1 MSTAE
6 VTTNKAT
13 FRRFRDAMNTCDME
27 FISRTIDELVES
39 DATIR
44 TPLPGDATG
53 ADVLKQVWAVLLRA
67 FPDLHLTVEDLI
79 GEEDKVVARIVVTGT
94 HLGDYTGIEPTG
106 KSIAYEEIFIFRFA
120 NGRVV
125 ETWGVVDVFSQ
136 MKQLG
141 VIPA

>member
-6 VTTNKAT
+6 VVRNKET
-13 FRRFRDAMNTCDME
+13 FKRFQDAMNTCDAE
-27 FISRTIDELVES
+27 VISKSIDELVEP

-44 TPLPGDATG
+44 TPLPSDATG
-53 ADVLKQVWAVLLRA
+53 AQVLKQVWSVLLRA
-67 FPDLHLTVEDLI
+67 FPDLQLDVKDLI
-79 GEEDKVVARIVVTGT
+79 GEDDKVVARIVVTGT
-94 HLGDYTGIEPTG
+94 HRGDYMGVEPTG
-106 KSIAYEEIFIFRFA
+106 KSIAYDEIFIFRFA

-125 ETWGVVDVFSQ
+125 ETWGVVDVYAQ

>member
-1 MSTAE
+1 MSTGV

-27 FISRTIDELVES
+27 FISKSIDELVEP

-53 ADVLKQVWAVLLRA
+53 AQALKQVWAVLLRA
-67 FPDLHLTVEDLI
+67 FPDLQLNIEDLI

-94 HLGDYTGIEPTG
+94 HLGEYMGLEPTG
-106 KSIAYEEIFIFRFA
+106 KSIAYDEIFIFRFA

>member
-6 VTTNKAT
+6 VARNKDT
-13 FRRFRDAMNTCDME
+13 FRRFQDAMNTCDAE
-27 FISRTIDELVES
+27 FISKSIDELVEP

-53 ADVLKQVWAVLLRA
+53 SEVLKQVWAVLLRA
-67 FPDLHLTVEDLI
+67 FPDLQLDVKDLI
-79 GEEDKVVARIVVTGT
+79 GEDDKVVARIVVTGT
-94 HLGDYTGIEPTG
+94 HLGQYMGVEPTG
-106 KSIAYEEIFIFRFA
+106 KSIAYDEIFIFRFA
-120 NGRVV
+120 DGRVV

>member
-6 VTTNKAT
+6 VARNKEM
-13 FRRFRDAMNTCDME
+13 FRRFQDAMNTCDAE
-27 FISRTIDELVES
+27 VISKSIDELVEP

-44 TPLPGDATG
+44 TPLPSDATG
-53 ADVLKQVWAVLLRA
+53 AQVLKDVWAVLLA
-67 FPDLHLTVEDLI
+67 GLPDLQLNVEDLI
-79 GEEDKVVARIVVTGT
+79 GEDDKVVARIVVTGT
-94 HLGDYTGIEPTG
+94 HRGVYMGVQPTG
-106 KSIAYEEIFIFRFA
+106 KIISYDEIFIFRFA

-125 ETWGVVDVFSQ
+125 ETWGVVDVLSQ

>member
-6 VTTNKAT
+6 VARNKET
-13 FRRFRDAMNTCDME
+13 FRRFHDAMNTCDAE
-27 FISRTIDELVES
+27 FISKSIDELVEP

-53 ADVLKQVWAVLLRA
+53 PELLKQVWAVLLRA
-67 FPDLHLTVEDLI
+67 FPDLHLNVEDLI
-79 GEEDKVVARIVVTGT
+79 GEGDKVVARIVVTGT
-94 HLGDYTGIEPTG
+94 HLGDYMGVEPTG
-106 KSIAYEEIFIFRFA
+106 KSIAYDEIFIFRFA

-125 ETWGVVDVFSQ
+125 ETWGVVDVLSQ

-141 VIPA
+141 VR

>member
-6 VTTNKAT
+6 VTTNKAI

-27 FISRTIDELVES
+27 FISKTIDELVEP

-53 ADVLKQVWAVLLRA
+53 AEVLGQVWAVLLRA

-94 HLGDYTGIEPTG
+94 HLGEYMGREPTG
-106 KSIAYEEIFIFRFA
+106 KSIAYDEIFIFRFA
-120 NGRVV
+120 SGRVV

>member
-1 MSTAE
+1 MLTAE
-6 VTTNKAT
+6 VTRNKET
-13 FRRFRDAMNTCDME
+13 FRRFQDTMNTCDAA
-27 FISRTIDELVES
+27 FISKAIDELVEP

-53 ADVLKQVWAVLLRA
+53 AEALKQVWAVLLRA

-79 GEEDKVVARIVVTGT
+79 GEADKVVARIVVTGT
-94 HLGDYTGIEPTG
+94 HLGEYMGLEPSG
-106 KSIAYEEIFIFRFA
+106 KSIAYDEIFIFRFA
-120 NGRVV
+120 DGRVV

>member
-1 MSTAE
+1 MWTAE
-6 VTTNKAT
+6 VARNKET
-13 FRRFRDAMNTCDME
+13 FKRFQDAMNTCDAE
-27 FISRTIDELVES
+27 FISKSIDELVEP

-53 ADVLKQVWAVLLRA
+53 AQVLKQVWSVLLRA
-67 FPDLHLTVEDLI
+67 FPDLQLDVKDLI
-79 GEEDKVVARIVVTGT
+79 GEDDKVVARIVVTGT
-94 HLGDYTGIEPTG
+94 HRGDYMGVEPTG
-106 KSIAYEEIFIFRFA
+106 KSIAYDEIFIFRFA

-125 ETWGVVDVFSQ
+125 ETWGVVDVYAQ

>member
-6 VTTNKAT
+6 VARNKET
-13 FRRFRDAMNTCDME
+13 FRRFQDAMNSCDAE
-27 FISRTIDELVES
+27 VISKSIDELVEP

-44 TPLPGDATG
+44 TPLPSDATG
-53 ADVLKQVWAVLLRA
+53 AQVLKQVWSVLLRA
-67 FPDLHLTVEDLI
+67 FPDLQLDVKDLI
-79 GEEDKVVARIVVTGT
+79 GEDDKVVARIVVTGT
-94 HLGDYTGIEPTG
+94 HRGDYMGVEPTG
-106 KSIAYEEIFIFRFA
+106 KSIAYDEIFIFRFV

>member
-6 VTTNKAT
+6 ITANKAT
-13 FRRFRDAMNTCDME
+13 FKRFQDAMNTCDAG
-27 FISRTIDELVES
+27 FVSKTIDELVQP

-44 TPLPGDATG
+44 TPLPGDAAG
-53 ADVLKQVWAVLLRA
+53 AEKLKQVWMALLQA
-67 FPDLHLTVEDLI
+67 FPELRLTVEDLI
-79 GEEDKVVARIVVTGT
+79 GEDDKVVARIVCTGT
-94 HLGDYTGIEPTG
+94 HLGEYMGLEPSG
-106 KSIAYEEIFIFRFA
+106 KSIAYDEIFIFRFA

>member
-6 VTTNKAT
+6 VTRNKDT
-13 FRRFRDAMNTCDME
+13 FRRFQDAMNTCDAE
-27 FISRTIDELVES
+27 FISKSIDELVEP

-53 ADVLKQVWAVLLRA
+53 AEALKHVWAVLLRA
-67 FPDLHLTVEDLI
+67 FPDLHLRVEDLI
-79 GEEDKVVARIVVTGT
+79 GEDDKVVARIVVTGT
-94 HLGDYTGIEPTG
+94 HLGEYMGVEPTG
-106 KSIAYEEIFIFRFA
+106 KPIAYDEIFIFRFA
-120 NGRVV
+120 DGRVV

>member
-6 VTTNKAT
+6 VARNKET
-13 FRRFRDAMNTCDME
+13 FKRFQDAMNTCDAE
-27 FISRTIDELVES
+27 VISKSIDELVEP

-53 ADVLKQVWAVLLRA
+53 AQVLKQVWSVLLRA
-67 FPDLHLTVEDLI
+67 FPDLQLDVKDLI
-79 GEEDKVVARIVVTGT
+79 GEDDKVVARIVVTGT
-94 HLGDYTGIEPTG
+94 HRGDYMGVAPTG
-106 KSIAYEEIFIFRFA
+106 KSIAYDEIFIFRFA

-125 ETWGVVDVFSQ
+125 ETWGVVDIYAQ

>member
-1 MSTAE
+1 MSTAV

-13 FRRFRDAMNTCDME
+13 FRRFRDAMNTCDLE
-27 FISRTIDELVES
+27 FISKTIDELVEPA
-39 DATIR
+39 ATIR

-53 ADVLKQVWAVLLRA
+53 AEVLKHVWAVLLRA

-94 HLGDYTGIEPTG
+94 HLGEYMGMEPTG
-106 KSIAYEEIFIFRFA
+106 KSIAYDEIFIFRFA

-136 MKQLG
+136 MRQLG

>member
-6 VTTNKAT
+6 VARNKES
-13 FRRFRDAMNTCDME
+13 FRRFQEAMNTCDAE
-27 FISRTIDELVES
+27 FISKSIDELVAP

-53 ADVLKQVWAVLLRA
+53 AEVLKQVWAVLLRA
-67 FPDLHLTVEDLI
+67 FPDLHLNVEDLI
-79 GEEDKVVARIVVTGT
+79 GEDDKVVARIVVTGT
-94 HLGDYTGIEPTG
+94 HLGDYMGVAPTG
-106 KSIAYEEIFIFRFA
+106 KSIAYDEIFIFRFA
-120 NGRVV
+120 DGRVV
-125 ETWGVVDVFSQ
+125 ETWGVVDIFSQ

>member
-6 VTTNKAT
+6 VARNKET
-13 FRRFRDAMNTCDME
+13 FKRFQDAMNTCDAE
-27 FISRTIDELVES
+27 FISKSIDELVEP

-53 ADVLKQVWAVLLRA
+53 AQVLKQVWSVLLRA
-67 FPDLHLTVEDLI
+67 FPDLQLDVKDLI
-79 GEEDKVVARIVVTGT
+79 GEDDRVVARIVVTGT
-94 HLGDYTGIEPTG
+94 HRGDYMGVEPTG
-106 KSIAYEEIFIFRFA
+106 KSIAYDEIFIFRFA

-125 ETWGVVDVFSQ
+125 ETWGVVDVYAQ